1 MEEEKIMKKL
11 LLLLSLLL
19 FVSCQSGKPMDVD
32 LYNQVTIGMTKAD
45 LKSLCGSPI
54 EIKNIQDEE
63 EYIYVERITMGS
75 CRVAENYYS
84 FFLKDNVVT
93 HKSIRTQKPPQF
105 NLIYTEDPNNPC
117 M

>member
-1 MEEEKIMKKL
+1 MKKL
-11 LLLLSLLL
+11 FLLVFLML
-19 FVSCQSGKPMDVD
+19 FSACQSGKPMDLD
-32 LYNQVTIGMTKAD
+32 TYNQVTIGMSKED
-45 LKSLCGSPI
+45 LKNLCGSPV
-54 EIKNIQDEE
+54 EIKNIQGEQ

-84 FFLKDNVVT
+84 FFLKDDVVT